1 MPYLPDWDKCLI
13 EQRDLERGCIPTG
26 YEWMIRVAGIEDV
39 NLETFQ
45 EDFNLEARGEGENNF
60 DSIAEAVERR
70 YPSVRIRRKSF
81 ETGEDKVRFIRD
93 LVEKGVPCLLS
104 LTLDPRGGW
113 HIVPVIYADDQ
124 KMELVLLVD
133 GQGRR
138 KICEIPLDEVIRRH
152 NDWPGGEDVAWLDQ
166 DRETTNAE

>member
-26 YEWMIRVAGIEDV
+26 YEWMTRVAGIEDV

-70 YPSVRIRRKSF
+70 YPGVRIQRKSF
-81 ETGEDKVRFIRD
+81 ETGEEKAEFIQE
-93 LVEKGVPCLLS
+93 LMEKGIPCLMS
-104 LTLDPRGGW
+104 LALDPGGKC
-113 HIVPVIYADDQ
+113 HIAPVIYVDDQ
-124 KMELVLLVD
+124 RMELAWMVD
-133 GQGRR
+133 KEGMAR
-138 KICEIPLDEVIRRH
+138 ICEISLDEVKKVH
-152 NDWPGGEDVAWLDQ
+152 DDWPGGKDIAWLDQ
-166 DRETTNAE
+166 EQ